1 MLEKLLVRIECP
13 WQSVAGRLLAF
24 KSKLQGGLE
33 MRKLSLGI
41 ALLLSLVLY
50 PIPLRADTITFTATL
65 NGPNE
70 FPPNNSLGT
79 GFSTVIVDTMANT
92 MRVIISFT
100 GLSANTIASHI
111 HCCTTVAG
119 MGTAGVATQTPS
131 FMGFPLGVA
140 NGTYDHMFDM
150 TLLSSYNPAFVAAN
164 GGTAA
169 GAFAALFAGMTGGMT
184 YVNIHTT
191 AFPGGE
197 FRGFLV
203 PEPSTLSL
211 LGVGL
216 AGLAFRRRKRTV
228 QTA

>member
-1 MLEKLLVRIECP
+1 
-13 WQSVAGRLLAF
+13 
-24 KSKLQGGLE
+24 LE

-50 PIPLRADTITFTATL
+50 SIPLRADPITFTATL

-70 FPPNNSLGT
+70 LPPNVSPGT
-79 GFSTVIVDTMANT
+79 GFSS
-92 MRVIISFT
+92 VIIDPVAGTMHIQTSFT
-100 GLSANTIASHI
+100 GLLAPPTASHI

-119 MGTAGVATQTPS
+119 TGTAGVATQS
-131 FMGFPLGVA
+131 FVAFPLGVTS
-140 NGTYDHMFDM
+140 GIYDNMFDM
-150 TLLSSYNPAFVAAN
+150 TMAASYNPAFITAS
-164 GGTAA
+164 GGTPAL
-169 GAFAALFAGMTGGMT
+169 AFAALLGGMNDGKT

-197 FRGFLV
+197 IRGFLAATAAV

-216 AGLAFRRRKRTV
+216 AGLAFRRRKRAV

>member
-1 MLEKLLVRIECP
+1 
-13 WQSVAGRLLAF
+13 
-24 KSKLQGGLE
+24 
-33 MRKLSLGI
+33 MRKLSFGI

-50 PIPLRADTITFTATL
+50 SIPLRADTITFTATL

-70 FPPNNSLGT
+70 SPANASPGI
-79 GFSTVIVDTMANT
+79 GFSTVSIDTVVGT
-92 MRVIISFT
+92 MNIKIDFS
-100 GLSANTIASHI
+100 GLLGITTASHI
-111 HCCTTVAG
+111 HCCTPVAG
-119 MGTAGVATQTPS
+119 AGTAGVATQTPS
-131 FMGFPLGVA
+131 FIGFPLGVTSGSY
-140 NGTYDHMFDM
+140 NQVFDM
-150 TLLSSYNPAFVAAN
+150 TMAASYNPLFVAAN

-169 GAFAALFAGMTGGMT
+169 GAFAALFAGMNDGKT

-197 FRGFLV
+197 IRGFLAPV

-216 AGLAFRRRKRTV
+216 AGLAFRRRKRAV

>member
-1 MLEKLLVRIECP
+1 
-13 WQSVAGRLLAF
+13 LLAF

-50 PIPLRADTITFTATL
+50 SIPLRADTITFTATL
-65 NGPNE
+65 NGASE
-70 FPPNNSLGT
+70 GT
-79 GFSTVIVDTMANT
+79 PSPG
-92 MRVIISFT
+92 T
-100 GLSANTIASHI
+100 GLSSVIIDTVAGTMHIGITFSGLLANTTASHI
-111 HCCTTVAG
+111 HCCTTIAG
-119 MGTAGVATQTPS
+119 TGTAGVATQVPS
-131 FMGFPLGVA
+131 FLGFPLGVTS
-140 NGTYDHMFDM
+140 GTYDHMFDM
-150 TLLSSYNPAFVAAN
+150 MMAASYNPAFITAS

-169 GAFAALFAGMTGGMT
+169 LAFAALLGGMNDGKT

-191 AFPGGE
+191 LFGGGE
-197 FRGFLV
+197 IRGFLQPV